1 MKISEVMT
9 KGTRSVL
16 SESPVIEA
24 AGLMRL
30 HDIGVVPVLSGDQI
44 VGMLTD
50 RDVVLQVVADGRDPR
65 TTLVRDVMSTGSISV
80 FDDQTV
86 EEGVELMQKFQI
98 RRLPVLNRSNK
109 LVGIISLGDIA
120 VDVHAGLSGK
130 VLKEVSEP
138 AVPLI

>member
-1 MKISEVMT
+1 
-9 KGTRSVL
+9 
-16 SESPVIEA
+16 
-24 AGLMRL
+24 
-30 HDIGVVPVLSGDQI
+30 
-44 VGMLTD
+44 
-50 RDVVLQVVADGRDPR
+50 
-65 TTLVRDVMSTGSISV
+65 MSTGSISV
-80 FDDQTV
+80 FDDQSV

-120 VDVHAGLSGK
+120 VDVHAGVSGK